1 MNRTRHSIRV
11 TEALGYVSFVVLL
24 LTVGCEKKEQFNLV
38 ENSETAQAE
47 ISFRHRIKILSG
59 NLEKNENSFRQSA
72 YGLCCEIRN
81 ESEQDVRMR
90 LIAVYTNAVQNIT
103 IDISPDCFNDEEG
116 LKGIDIR
123 LRNSWS
129 LAEWCTAALFD
140 LEPANPN
147 GWRFLITGVLRW
159 RNALAMIDA
168 KIQQGVPKPQ
178 WRNRLL
184 AFKRH
189 LDIMHESK
197 FWGLGKTYWSLRE
210 KMNQQQRQEVRQ
222 RIKEAFGELPLEMA
236 RDEPK

>member
-1 MNRTRHSIRV
+1 MNGTRRYIRL
-11 TEALGYVSFVVLL
+11 TETLGCLSFVVLL
-24 LTVGCEKKEQFNLV
+24 LTVGCEKKPQTNFAED
-38 ENSETAQAE
+38 SAPAQAE
-47 ISFRHRIKILSG
+47 ISFRHRIKTLSES
-59 NLEKNENSFRQSA
+59 LEKNENSFRQSA
-72 YGLCCEIRN
+72 YGLCCEIRD

-90 LIAVYTNAVQNIT
+90 LIAVYTNAVQNIA

-116 LKGIDIR
+116 LKRIDVR

-129 LAEWCTAALFD
+129 LTEWCTAALFD

-147 GWRFLITGVLRW
+147 GWRFLIAGVLRW

-168 KIQQGVPKPQ
+168 KIQQGVLKPK

-210 KMNQQQRQEVRQ
+210 KMTPQQRQEVRQ
-222 RIKEAFGELPLEMA
+222 RIKEAFRKLPPEMA
-236 RDEPK
+236 KDEPK